1 MQPKTLMML
10 ALNKYETISKM
21 DQWNAKTQEQEQIV
35 ALTTELGKI
44 KDDNLGLACSIKSK
58 ATRKS
63 KQDNKKGAGK
73 GSNKG
78 KSKDNSKRTHSG
90 KWEWKNHVPSG
101 NDPKH
106 KKFKGKDYYWCLMH
120 KAWMNHH
127 PNKCREKE
135 HLEAQGEEGS
145 NDNSNNNQSQR
156 ALYANVLN
164 AIITDITNSQE

>member
-78 KSKDNSKRTHSG
+78 KSKNNSKRTHSG

-101 NDPKH
+101 NDPSTSSS
-106 KKFKGKDYYWCLMH
+106 
-120 KAWMNHH
+120 KA
-127 PNKCREKE
+127 R
-135 HLEAQGEEGS
+135 
-145 NDNSNNNQSQR
+145 
-156 ALYANVLN
+156 
-164 AIITDITNSQE
+164 ITIGA

>member
-10 ALNKYETISKM
+10 SLNKYETISKM

-44 KDDNLGLACSIKSK
+44 KDDNLLGFACSIRSK

-78 KSKDNSKRTHSG
+78 KSKNNSKRTHSG
-90 KWEWKNHVPSG
+90 WQMGMEESCTLWK
-101 NDPKH
+101 
-106 KKFKGKDYYWCLMH
+106 
-120 KAWMNHH
+120 
-127 PNKCREKE
+127 
-135 HLEAQGEEGS
+135 
-145 NDNSNNNQSQR
+145 
-156 ALYANVLN
+156 
-164 AIITDITNSQE
+164 